1 MVPVVRS
8 ICALAKQMIGLK
20 DEADVFA
27 PDLGELLSTES
38 LCRVSVNPDDAA
50 SGRQHASEY
59 GEKRGLAAA

>member
-27 PDLGELLSTES
+27 SDLGECLSTES
-38 LCRVSVNPDDAA
+38 LCRASVNLDEPAN
-50 SGRQHASEY
+50 GRQHASQH